1 MVTGSYVFKTH
12 VACNVAHHGLVVRK
26 DVRVHKGNRQV
37 ANASLQ
43 QRQQRI
49 AHPTEHV
56 SRAQS
61 MWYLSVGRAIHT
73 TETTPAA
80 RACVR
85 IRVGRRLDDQSLARA
100 ANHAPSIAVQR
111 APAVIAHHPLTNLH
125 DRLVPISQGQETEGN
140 RNETR
145 SNPPFGTRITQCDHV
160 TPRVP
165 HRADGRSILRS
176 KMLGRDCRGGGGLR
190 WGAEGYDRC

>member
-1 MVTGSYVFKTH
+1 MKKGGRRGIQRGKRKKKIPRIALVTESYVFKTH

-37 ANASLQ
+37 PNASLQ

-111 APAVIAHHPLTNLH
+111 APAVIAHHPLANLH

-140 RNETR
+140 RNEHAVTR
-145 SNPPFGTRITQCDHV
+145 LLAQESRIVIT
-160 TPRVP
+160 
-165 HRADGRSILRS
+165 
-176 KMLGRDCRGGGGLR
+176 
-190 WGAEGYDRC
+190 